1 MTVGEDMTG
10 TLAALRVGERAT
22 VRSIGEADDALG
34 ARRLLELGFVP
45 DAEVE
50 VLATMWPDDDPLAVR
65 VGGST
70 FALRRHEA
78 ALVRVAPMRVAP
90 TPAAPLGARS

>member
-1 MTVGEDMTG
+1 MNEAEITTA
-10 TLAALRVGERAT
+10 TLEALRVGERAVIRA
-22 VRSIGEADDALG
+22 VRGDVTDTLDMDDALG

-45 DAEVE
+45 GAHVE
-50 VLATMWPDDDPLAVR
+50 VLAAMWPDDDPLAVR

-78 ALVRVAPMRVAP
+78 ALVRVER
-90 TPAAPLGARS
+90 TT